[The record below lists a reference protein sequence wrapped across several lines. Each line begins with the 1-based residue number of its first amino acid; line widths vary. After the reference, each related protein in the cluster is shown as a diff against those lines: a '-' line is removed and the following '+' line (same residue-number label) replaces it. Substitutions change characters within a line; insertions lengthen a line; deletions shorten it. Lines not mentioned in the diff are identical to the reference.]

1 MDRTYKAPERRGIK
15 GQRCAIVVAAL
26 FATSI
31 AQAHELTAQECTEGS
46 EFILHAAMSR
56 DSGMSRH
63 EFISRLEADLVAIRH
78 FPPELR
84 WFAQDTDDEV
94 LLQGAAEAVFD
105 RPEPP
110 EAHQSAFLAQ
120 CSAVGRTDSPDRDAR
135 L

>member
-1 MDRTYKAPERRGIK
+1 MDRTHKAPERRGITSRQ
-15 GQRCAIVVAAL
+15 GVFALAAL
-26 FATSI
+26 AVAPL

-84 WFAQDTDDEV
+84 WFAQDTEDEV

-110 EAHQSAFLAQ
+110 EAHRSAFLAQ
-120 CSAVGRTDSPDRDAR
+120 CSTVSRVEPPERDAR